1 MPKQRRIAERPD
13 NKLVSKARRMP
24 RWAENVAFP
33 KLHEKALNAFSGPYE
48 KAAESKAKLKSR
60 QQPGARIMLQNE
72 MWNAF

>member
-1 MPKQRRIAERPD
+1 MPKQWGIAQRPD
-13 NKLVSKARRMP
+13 NKFVPKAWRMP

-48 KAAESKAKLKSR
+48 KTAESKAKLKSR
-60 QQPGARIMLQNE
+60 QQAGARVVLQNE